1 MSLRDK
7 LQRDTGQ
14 ATDPRKALF
23 ERFGVVENPYP
34 AAGQPTGHPRQ
45 DDSEADEK
53 VVEAIKQ
60 FEREHTTQ
68 VLVIEGTQ
76 GIGKTNLLNYYQE
89 ELQALYQKD
98 STFYIIRYYP
108 DPEPTF
114 DAIVRRVFQELNQR
128 HLILIGKALAEFEDH
143 DAEEVLELARS
154 HEVRIV
160 LRKLQA
166 AASNGAS
173 TLPNV
178 ADVAM
183 EWFVGLR
190 LLNKHRDTLGV
201 QFRLDTVESK
211 TQALRDIVFV
221 SERLELLKGIF
232 LLLDEL
238 EKQDYSLSKTPVL
251 RYLSAIRAL
260 IDALPKRLFLM
271 LALTSEARRRYFAM
285 LPAIASRLQNRI
297 TLVPLQSQDDARQLA
312 DFYLAKARDR
322 AKRAA
327 EVGTWKP
334 GKDPLLSDREIIA
347 IFNTSLAD
355 SAERGIEGVI
365 HRDFLNSLRNAV
377 ETRITVAK

>member
-7 LQRDTGQ
+7 LQREAPAG
-14 ATDPRKALF
+14 ADPRKSLY
-23 ERFGVVENPYP
+23 ERFGVLENPFP

-89 ELQALYQKD
+89 ELQALYAED

-114 DAIVRRVFQELNQR
+114 DAIVRRVFQELNAA
-128 HLILIGKALAEFEDH
+128 HLILIAKALA
-143 DAEEVLELARS
+143 DAEEQEADEVLELARS

-160 LRKLQA
+160 LRKLQI
-166 AASNGAS
+166 AASNGADD
-173 TLPNV
+173 LPVV
-178 ADVAM
+178 AGVAM

-260 IDALPKRLFLM
+260 IDALPRRLFLM

-297 TLVPLQSQDDARQLA
+297 TLEPLQSEDEAKELA
-312 DFYLAKARDR
+312 SFYLGKAKER
-322 AKRAA
+322 AKRAPEA
-327 EVGTWKP
+327 EGWKP
-334 GKDPLLSDREIIA
+334 GKEQLISDREVSE
-347 IFNTSLAD
+347 IFDLALEQ

-365 HRDFLNSLRNAV
+365 HRDFLNSIRNAV
-377 ETRITVAK
+377 EGRMTAEK